1 MNLPSQQTEPS
12 YFGKDTYVPFIGQ
25 VEDVDDPKRSGR
37 VKVRC
42 LGWHPAEKT
51 GENGLQTE
59 DLPWARTL
67 MPTTHAQQM
76 RVGGKHGLMPGSM
89 VTGFFLD
96 GFDAN
101 DPIVI
106 GAFNHTAKA
115 SEENNREKVETGSG
129 QLPTDKKGFIKVD
142 VLSTS
147 TSGTHTEQEK
157 INGSDDPGD
166 VGHDSSSLDDS
177 IDGECPIERSAFTTT
192 KERELKASNPHS
204 QFFNVPIADGL
215 CGALMNGR
223 GKIAD
228 EINKLLPD
236 GVGSIV
242 EGSDLYDV
250 NGNIINVNAILKRL
264 SGLIASQLRFTINE
278 NKGFI
283 QKTMNRK
290 AHSLGIFAGATRSP
304 LTAPLAD
311 QGLSVKFDTLNSVI
325 DIFVSSLDKIVY
337 QSIQNL
343 YQQKLSSKIFDN
355 LTGEG
360 GTSGSSSIFD
370 VSAIE
375 LTDSI
380 LTDVELSYGKVDA
393 AANEVIESKTS
404 GLSSKIAEFD
414 SKASNAKVE
423 DYEGEDSMRED
434 LESSQKEISD
444 EIKSISDQSDD
455 VLQAVNDSLDKLL
468 DIPSSLGFELSDV
481 SQVLGGVLDMDFTTN
496 MALFNKVGPMVLDMF
511 TQSGCSPVDMFN
523 TFEGFVGSK
532 AGVDGQ
538 YDGGGSESGKS
549 SKKDKDIYSNSGFAG
564 KPGKS
569 TFEDSTNVIKE
580 GESSVQK
587 IGEGT
592 RRRIRQESPS
602 FTPVDYY
609 EVGRRYDLNG
619 ETTINGKTTRRSRV
633 LVNNQSDAS
642 ENGIYITSVSEWQ
655 RSDDAN
661 RPTDFI
667 RKKKVRVRSL
677 DKKEGFFY
685 YSGKQR
691 AKVGFDDIE
700 FLNLFESDEFTDK
713 EKNAFDDSVEI
724 IPDGSNGS
732 FFLASRPSSNI
743 YAAQNYVDGIP
754 NVAVITR
761 TGRDYFYTS
770 KKPGRNFP
778 SIAIQGY
785 QGTPRPV
792 VDPGSG
798 ELVAVLINYNSFDS
812 NNSNPSTSVFADDS
826 SKGVSSAD
834 PNYDVFL
841 SGIYIVNTGAGYS
854 KETEI
859 EIIDRDTNDQGAQ
872 VRPKI
877 RKGRITAIEVINT
890 GEGFKRIPKV
900 RIKNAGKGT
909 GLKIYPM
916 MGLRPKN
923 DVPSV
928 RKLQDQVSLNLAT

>member
-51 GENGLQTE
+51 GENGLETK
-59 DLPWARTL
+59 DLPWGRIL
-67 MPTTHAQQM
+67 MPVTHAQQM
-76 RVGGKHGLMPGSM
+76 RVGGKHGLLPGSM
-89 VTGFFLD
+89 VAGFFLD

-101 DPIVI
+101 DPVI
-106 GAFNHTAKA
+106 IGSFNHTAKA
-115 SEENNREKVETGSG
+115 SDENNREKVETGSG
-129 QLPTDKKGFIKVD
+129 QLPSDKEGFIKAN
-142 VLSTS
+142 VLPSS

-157 INGSDDPGD
+157 INGTDDPGD

-177 IDGECPIERSAFTTT
+177 IDGECPIERSAFTTS
-192 KERELKASNPHS
+192 KERELKATNPHS

-223 GKIAD
+223 GKISD

-283 QKTMNRK
+283 QKTVNRK
-290 AHSLGIFAGATRSP
+290 AHSLGIFTGASRNP

-311 QGLSVKFDTLNSVI
+311 LGLSVKFDILNSVI
-325 DIFVSSLDKIVY
+325 DIFVSSLDEIVY

-343 YQQKLSSKIFDN
+343 YQQKLGSKIFDN

-360 GTSGSSSIFD
+360 GTSGPSSILD

-380 LTDVELSYGKVDA
+380 LTDVELTYGKVDA

-404 GLSSKIAEFD
+404 GLSSKIAAFD
-414 SKASNAKVE
+414 SKSTNAKVE

-455 VLQAVNDSLDKLL
+455 VLQAVNNSLDKLL
-468 DIPSSLGFELSDV
+468 KIPSSLGFDLSSV
-481 SQVLGGVLDMDFTTN
+481 SQILGGVLEMDFTTN
-496 MALFNKVGPMVLDMF
+496 TDIFNRVGPMVLDMF
-511 TQSGCSPVDMFN
+511 TQDGCSPVDMFN

-532 AGVDGQ
+532 AGVGGK

-549 SKKDKDIYSNSGFAG
+549 SKKDKDMYSNSGFAG
-564 KPGKS
+564 KPGEA
-569 TFEDSTNVIKE
+569 TFEDSTNVLRE
-580 GESSVQK
+580 GESIIQK
-587 IGEGT
+587 IGEGA
-592 RRRIRQESPS
+592 RRRIREKFDS

-609 EVGRRYDLNG
+609 EVGRSYDLNG
-619 ETTINGKTTRRSRV
+619 ESTINGERTDNSRV
-633 LVNNQSDAS
+633 LVNDQSDPS
-642 ENGIYITSVSEWQ
+642 ENGIYVTSDGEWT
-655 RSDDAN
+655 RASDADN
-661 RPTDFI
+661 SSDFSD
-667 RKKKVRVRSL
+667 RKLVEVKSVNGKERVMSC
-677 DKKEGFFY
+677 
-685 YSGKQR
+685 SGGGGGKLGYDEI
-691 AKVGFDDIE
+691 KFE
-700 FLNLFESDEFTDK
+700 KLSESDKFTDR
-713 EKNAFDDSVEI
+713 EKKAFDDSVQI
-724 IPDGSNGS
+724 IPDGVNGS
-732 FFLASRPSSNI
+732 FFLASRPSSNV

-841 SGIYIVNTGAGYS
+841 NGIYIVNTGTGYS

-859 EIIDRDTNDQGAQ
+859 EIIDKDTNHQGAQ

-890 GEGFKRIPKV
+890 GEGFKRIPRV

-928 RKLQDQVSLNLAT
+928 RKLQDQVSLNLAI